1 MARAHTVTVKH
12 VGDLFGTYFQIQE
25 GNVRRH
31 GAGFLPLQ
39 GDPAG
44 ILSMPVNNIHGEI

>member
-1 MARAHTVTVKH
+1 MARAHTVTVQY
-12 VGDLFGTYFQIQE
+12 VGDFFGTYFQIKE

-31 GAGFLPLQ
+31 GAGLLPPQ

-44 ILSMPVNNIHGEI
+44 VFRMSVNDIHGEI